1 MATTM
6 AAMAAAPRPLFL
18 WQHLGSNS
26 QPGSLQGLRCRLPR
40 LATGLSPRPSPCLLV
55 ATRAS
60 SVDDGS
66 EPAPKFERLCESKTA
81 DAVEWRISENFE
93 LYYNCKRLI
102 LGDGLGGQSYSVSE
116 ELQEVYYL
124 ADDYEDT
131 PAGACDPLCS
141 VDEMS
146 SVEFEASY
154 KPNSDFT
161 KAVVIAGSMLAG
173 AAIINH
179 SWVAENQ
186 NLAMS
191 AVFGLGYLGII
202 FEESLA
208 FNKSGV
214 GLLMAVA
221 LWVIRSIGAPSTE
234 VASEQLTH
242 SCSEVSEIVFFLLGA
257 MTIVEIIDAHQG
269 FKIVTDSITTR
280 KPRLLLWV
288 VGVITFLLSSVLD
301 NLTSTIVM
309 VSLLRKL
316 VNDPEQRRFLG
327 AVVVIAANSGGAWT
341 PIGDVTT
348 TMLWIHGHI
357 SSARTIQDLFIPSA
371 ISLIVPLTL
380 MSFSRD
386 AESNSQVS
394 SPALTSEQMAPRGQL
409 VFGVGIGALL
419 FVPVFKSL
427 TGLPPFLGMLLG
439 LGTLWLLTDAIH
451 YGETGRQQLKV
462 PQALSRIDTQGVL
475 FFLGIL
481 LSVGSLQSAGILQDL
496 AQYLNDH
503 IPSVELIA
511 GAIGLVSAVID
522 NVPIVAATMGM
533 YSTEQFPV
541 DSELW
546 QLIAYCAG
554 TGGSI
559 LVIGS
564 AAGVAYMGME
574 KADFLWYLKKVSGY
588 AFAGYVAGIG
598 AYLAALQFHGPIL
611 ANVSTS
617 PPGLPGL

>member
-1 MATTM
+1 M
-6 AAMAAAPRPLFL
+6 AAMAAPPSLLRAQCRGVDPLGRAQFPML
-18 WQHLGSNS
+18 
-26 QPGSLQGLRCRLPR
+26 SLPGLRCRLPR
-40 LATGLSPRPSPCLLV
+40 LSALAPKRRLGGTI
-55 ATRAS
+55 RAS
-60 SVDDGS
+60 ASDDGAES
-66 EPAPKFERLCESKTA
+66 NPK
-81 DAVEWRISENFE
+81 
-93 LYYNCKRLI
+93 
-102 LGDGLGGQSYSVSE
+102 SYSIVE
-116 ELQEVYYL
+116 EAYRLDEPG
-124 ADDYEDT
+124 DT
-131 PAGACDPLCS
+131 PAGTCDPLCS

-146 SVEFEASY
+146 SEDFEESY
-154 KPNSDFT
+154 KPNSDII
-161 KAVVIAGSMLAG
+161 KAVVVGATVLAVAGVV
-173 AAIINH
+173 NH

-191 AVFGLGYLGII
+191 VVFGLGYMGII
-202 FEESLA
+202 FEEFLA

-214 GLLMAVA
+214 GLLMAVT
-221 LWVIRSIGAPSTE
+221 LWTIRSIGAPSVE
-234 VASEQLTH
+234 VASAQLTE
-242 SCSEVSEIVFFLLGA
+242 SCTEVSEIVFFLLGA

-288 VGVITFLLSSVLD
+288 VGWFTFFLSSVLD

-316 VNDPEQRRFLG
+316 VKDPEQRRFLG
-327 AVVVIAANSGGAWT
+327 AVVVIAANAGGAWT

-357 SSARTIQDLFIPSA
+357 SSVRTLQDLFIPSA
-371 ISLIVPLTL
+371 ISLAVPLAL
-380 MSFSRD
+380 MSL
-386 AESNSQVS
+386 NSDTEGKAQDPT
-394 SPALTSEQMAPRGQL
+394 PALTSEQMAPRGQL
-409 VFGVGIGALL
+409 VFGAGIGALL
-419 FVPVFKSL
+419 FVPIFKSL

-439 LGTLWLLTDAIH
+439 LGSLWLLTDAIH
-451 YGETGRQQLKV
+451 YGESGRQQLKV
-462 PQALSRIDTQGVL
+462 PQALSRIDTQGIL

-503 IPSVELIA
+503 IPNVELIA
-511 GAIGLVSAVID
+511 GTIGLASALID
-522 NVPIVAATMGM
+522 NVPLVAATMGM
-533 YSTEQFPV
+533 YTTEQFPV

-559 LVIGS
+559 LIIGS

-588 AFAGYVAGIG
+588 ALAGYVAGI
-598 AYLAALQFHGPIL
+598 AYYIAALQFHGPIL
-611 ANVSTS
+611 ANLPASL
-617 PPGLPGL
+617 PALPGL